1 MSDKVTAM
9 LRTVLVV
16 LLVLALLVVALPLAM
31 PGMGMGMGDSA
42 PCPECDAVGGSFFM
56 AMCAAILALAFALSI
71 SSARGSFRV
80 RTPSFITQ
88 VLVTG
93 LDRPP
98 RAA

>member
-1 MSDKVTAM
+1 MV
-9 LRTVLVV
+9 RTVLIV
-16 LLVLALLVVALPLAM
+16 LLVLALVMVGLPLAM
-31 PGMGMGMGDSA
+31 MGMGMGDSA

-71 SSARGSFRV
+71 SNARGSLRV
-80 RTPSFITQ
+80 RTPSFIAL

-93 LDRPP
+93 LYRPP

>member
-1 MSDKVTAM
+1 MV
-9 LRTVLVV
+9 RTVVVV
-16 LLVLALLVVALPLAM
+16 LLVLALLVVGLPLAM
-31 PGMGMGMGDSA
+31 PGMGMGMGMGDSA

-56 AMCAAILALAFALSI
+56 AMCAAILALGFALSI
-71 SSARGSFRV
+71 SNARGSLRV

-88 VLVTG
+88 LHVTG